1 MLKQT
6 RIEFTTE
13 TSHNTSETIIMIRAI
28 AIGLFVSM
36 QVAELSSAQSP
47 ETAPAK
53 REMVFDATADIP
65 KLIDAALVK
74 SIKEN
79 RRVLIQWGSND
90 SPASLAFNKSLVA
103 NRDIGKTR
111 RYEYD
116 VVRVEVGEMAK
127 NRELA
132 SRYGA
137 KLSLESLPFLTV
149 LDATGKTV
157 ANESGRTF
165 IKEQDSALEIN
176 QEGILDFLSKHQ
188 AKPLDANMLLQKAIA
203 QGTTEKKLVFL
214 HFGAPWCGWCHI
226 MEDWMAEPEVTAILG
241 KVFVDL
247 KVDTDRMIGGPE
259 LLETYCKKQGGIPW
273 FALVSPENGSVV
285 VNSDGPGGNIGFPST
300 DEEIE
305 YFVSMLQT
313 TKGFS
318 PEEIQW
324 LSESLTANRKA
335 RESKSRKQ

>member
-1 MLKQT
+1 
-6 RIEFTTE
+6 
-13 TSHNTSETIIMIRAI
+13 MIRAI
-28 AIGLFVSM
+28 AFGFFVSM
-36 QVAELSSAQSP
+36 HFAEFSIAQSP
-47 ETAPAK
+47 ELA
-53 REMVFDATADIP
+53 REKVFDLSADIP
-65 KLIDAALVK
+65 KHIEAALAK
-74 SIKEN
+74 STKEN

-90 SPASLAFNKSLVA
+90 SPECLAFNKSLVA
-103 NRDIGKTR
+103 NRDIGKTL

-116 VVRVEVGEMAK
+116 VVRVEVGEMVK

-137 KLSLESLPFLTV
+137 KLSLESLPFVTV
-149 LDATGKTV
+149 LDAGGKAIANEAGKTFL
-157 ANESGRTF
+157 T
-165 IKEQDSALEIN
+165 EQDSALKAN
-176 QEGILDFLSKHQ
+176 QEVFLDFLTKHQ
-188 AKPLDANMLLQKAIA
+188 AKPLDANVLLQKAVA
-203 QGTTEKKLVFL
+203 QGTMEKKMVFL

-226 MEDWMAEPEVTAILG
+226 MEDWMAEPEVQAILG

-247 KVDTDRMIGGPE
+247 KVDTDRMIGGPD

-285 VNSDGPGGNIGFPST
+285 VNSDGPSGNIGFPST

-318 PEEIQW
+318 AEEIQS
-324 LSESLTANRKA
+324 LSESLVANRTA

>member
-1 MLKQT
+1 MLKKI
-6 RIEFTTE
+6 RIELTTE
-13 TSHNTSETIIMIRAI
+13 TSFNTSETIIMIRAI

-36 QVAELSSAQSP
+36 QVAELSFAQSP

-53 REMVFDATADIP
+53 RETIFDATADIP
-65 KLIDAALVK
+65 NRIDAALAK
-74 SIKEN
+74 AIQEN

-103 NRDIGKTR
+103 NRDIGKTL

-116 VVRVEVGEMAK
+116 VVRVEVGETVK

-137 KLSLESLPFLTV
+137 KLSLESLPFVTV
-149 LDATGKTV
+149 LDATGKTL

-165 IKEQDSALEIN
+165 INEQDSALEVN
-176 QEGILDFLSKHQ
+176 KEGILDFLTKHQ
-188 AKPLDANMLLQKAIA
+188 AKPLDANLLLQKAIA
-203 QGTTEKKLVFL
+203 QGTMEKKLVFL

-226 MEDWMAEPEVTAILG
+226 MEDWMAEPEVKAILG

-273 FALVSPENGSVV
+273 FALFSPENGSVV
-285 VNSDGPGGNIGFPST
+285 VNSDGPSGNIGFPST

-313 TKGFS
+313 TRGFS

-324 LSESLTANRKA
+324 LSESLAANRKA